1 MKLNRRDL
9 ITLAGATS
17 LAGLAPATLSA
28 HPAHHAGLP
37 APLAAFIAD
46 YMRAMNSPGLT
57 LGLADRQGTLATAAF
72 GYADLAAKLPVSTAH
87 LFEIGSI
94 TKSFTALVVLQLQE
108 QGKLDVQRPIS
119 SYLPWLPIEADYG
132 EILIH
137 HLLCHSSGLPDEG
150 SLFPS
155 DTGAR
160 VRQGFKPGSAFH
172 YSNLAYEILGHLIEK
187 LSGRCWPDAVSQRI
201 LKPLQMND
209 TAAAISSVSRTRI
222 VQSYVPLHDDRPY
235 PRHGALAP
243 AGPMTTDSAAGSIAS
258 TPLDMTR
265 YMHMLLNRGAIPGA
279 RIISEESFK
288 SLATGHVK
296 AEELGP
302 GMTYGYG
309 VMLDQLDGH
318 TRLRHTGGMVSF
330 MSAIQLDLDAG
341 VGAFASINAQLG
353 YRPNPV
359 AQYALRLL
367 RAADGRTPLP
377 KAPPPDETAIIADPG
392 GYAGTYTAIDGSRL
406 EVAVNQGQLLLIAD
420 GKRLPLQRLEG
431 DSFLAQD
438 PRFELFPLVFARES
452 RGATNAADGKTADSK
467 AAEGK
472 GPEGKGPAAAP
483 PPVVELRHG
492 PDWYAHTRYR
502 GDRSV
507 PDATALEPFVGTY
520 YSESVW
526 TNIIRVFICRGRL
539 CADGTMFLDAI
550 GNGLFRDAGN
560 PANPDLIEFKHVI
573 DGHARL
579 LAMGNEVWQRINLG
593 AQS

>member
-1 MKLNRRDL
+1 
-9 ITLAGATS
+9 
-17 LAGLAPATLSA
+17 
-28 HPAHHAGLP
+28 
-37 APLAAFIAD
+37 
-46 YMRAMNSPGLT
+46 
-57 LGLADRQGTLATAAF
+57 
-72 GYADLAAKLPVSTAH
+72 
-87 LFEIGSI
+87 
-94 TKSFTALVVLQLQE
+94 
-108 QGKLDVQRPIS
+108 
-119 SYLPWLPIEADYG
+119 
-132 EILIH
+132 
-137 HLLCHSSGLPDEG
+137 
-150 SLFPS
+150 
-155 DTGAR
+155 
-160 VRQGFKPGSAFH
+160 
-172 YSNLAYEILGHLIEK
+172 
-187 LSGRCWPDAVSQRI
+187 
-201 LKPLQMND
+201 
-209 TAAAISSVSRTRI
+209 
-222 VQSYVPLHDDRPY
+222 
-235 PRHGALAP
+235 
-243 AGPMTTDSAAGSIAS
+243 
-258 TPLDMTR
+258 MTR

-452 RGATNAADGKTADSK
+452 RGAANAADGKTTDGKTTDGKTTDGK
-467 AAEGK
+467 AAEGNAADGK
-472 GPEGKGPAAAP
+472 AAAGKGPAAAP
-483 PPVVELRHG
+483 PPIVELRHG

-550 GNGLFRDAGN
+550 GNGLYRDAGN
-560 PANPDLIEFKHVI
+560 PPNPDLIEFKHVI